1 MFLCRKEELDD
12 VNKLNYSEVVLDGTF
27 LLAKKVLKKNG
38 EKIFARAEDRFT
50 N

>member
-12 VNKLNYSEVVLDGTF
+12 VNKLSSEVVLDGTF
-27 LLAKKVLKKNG
+27 LLAEKVLKKNG
-38 EKIFARAEDRFT
+38 EKIFAWAEDRFT